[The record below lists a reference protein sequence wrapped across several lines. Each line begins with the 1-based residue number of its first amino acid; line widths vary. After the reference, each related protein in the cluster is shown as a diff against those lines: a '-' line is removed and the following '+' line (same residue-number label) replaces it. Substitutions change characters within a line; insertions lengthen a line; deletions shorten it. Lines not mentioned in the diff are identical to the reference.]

1 MRLSELKGEKALDAL
16 GEIIEPAVKIMQDPA
31 VVAAARAGNTLEIV
45 KIMCKDHKREVI
57 TMMAVLDDQ
66 DPATYE
72 VGLLTLPA
80 KLLELLN
87 DPEVQMLFT
96 QRGRT
101 EGETPSGSASENT
114 EGRKKQGS
122 S

>member
-57 TMMAVLDDQ
+57 TMLAVLDDQ

>member
-1 MRLSELKGEKALDAL
+1 MRLSELKGEKALEAL

-31 VVAAARAGNTLEIV
+31 VAAAARAGNTLEIV

-57 TMMAVLDDQ
+57 TMLAVLDDQ

-114 EGRKKQGS
+114 KGRKKQGS